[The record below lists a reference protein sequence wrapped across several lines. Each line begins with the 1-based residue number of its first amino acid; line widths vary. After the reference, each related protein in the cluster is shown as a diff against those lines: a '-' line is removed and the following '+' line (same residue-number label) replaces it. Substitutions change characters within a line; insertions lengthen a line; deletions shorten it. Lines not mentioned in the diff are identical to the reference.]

1 MEHLIPWLTLKSTPG
16 IGNLLFRRL
25 IDCFGTPERVLK
37 VSRHRLEQVEGI
49 TPRLATTI
57 CRHRTSDGVYREI
70 DAIARSKF
78 RVLTQ
83 NDEAYPQLLLHI
95 PDPPPVLYLHGR
107 LQTSACHFAVV
118 GSRMATAYGRTTTK
132 RLCEQ
137 LVGHGMVIISGM
149 ARGIDTCA
157 HKGALAAGGKTV
169 AVLGSGL
176 MRIYPTENRKL
187 YDRIAENGA
196 VLSEFPLNAGPDA
209 AHFPQ
214 RNRIISG
221 MSLGTL
227 VVEAARRSGSLIT
240 ARLAAEQGREVF
252 AIPGSIQAQT
262 ARGTH
267 YLIQQGAKLVQS
279 AQDIIEEL
287 QPQMTQPCKLHQD
300 GSAIEASRDLDL
312 TKNEARVIEAMG
324 PYSIH
329 IDELARRLDQ
339 TPGCLAATL
348 SMLELKGIVVQ
359 ETGKFFYHD
368 RQSLGKSTI
377 ND

>member
-1 MEHLIPWLTLKSTPG
+1 MDHLVPWLTLKSVVG

-37 VSRHRLEQVEGI
+37 ASRHRLEQVEGI
-49 TPRLATTI
+49 TSRLATAI
-57 CRHRTSDGVYREI
+57 CRHRIPDGIYREI

-83 NDEAYPQLLLHI
+83 NDETYPQLLLHI
-95 PDPPPVLYLHGR
+95 PDPPPLLYLHGR
-107 LQTSACHFAVV
+107 LQTSACHIAVV

-137 LVGHGMVIISGM
+137 LADHGMVITSGM

-157 HKGALAAGGKTV
+157 HEGALAAGGKTV

-176 MRIYPTENRKL
+176 MRIYPPENRKL
-187 YDRIAENGA
+187 FDRIAENGA

-227 VVEAARRSGSLIT
+227 VVEAAQRSGSLIT
-240 ARLAAEQGREVF
+240 ARLAAEQGRDVF

-279 AQDIIEEL
+279 ARDILEEL
-287 QPQMTQPCKLHQD
+287 TPQMAPPCEMRQD
-300 GSAIEASRDLDL
+300 GTAVEASRDLDL
-312 TKNEARVIEAMG
+312 TENEARVIEAMG
-324 PYSIH
+324 PYPVH

-339 TPGCLAATL
+339 APGCLAATL
-348 SMLELKGIVVQ
+348 SILELKGVVVQ
-359 ETGKFFYHD
+359 ETGKFFYCD
-368 RQSLGKSTI
+368 RQSLGKSSI
-377 ND
+377 DD

>member
-1 MEHLIPWLTLKSTPG
+1 MEHLVPWLTLKSVPG

-25 IDCFGTPERVLK
+25 INCFGTPERVLQT
-37 VSRHRLEQVEGI
+37 SRHRLEHVEGI
-49 TPRLATTI
+49 TSRLATAI
-57 CRHRTSDGVYREI
+57 CRHRTPDGIYREI

-78 RVLTQ
+78 RVVTQ

-107 LQTSACHFAVV
+107 LQTSACHIAVV
-118 GSRMATAYGRTTTK
+118 GSRMATAYGRTTTR

-137 LVGHGMVIISGM
+137 LVDHGMVIASGM

-157 HKGALAAGGKTV
+157 HEGALAAGGKTV

-176 MRIYPTENRKL
+176 RRIYPAENRKL
-187 YDRIAENGA
+187 FDRIAENGA

-240 ARLAAEQGREVF
+240 ARLAAEQGRDVF

-267 YLIQQGAKLVQS
+267 HLIQQGAKLVQS
-279 AQDIIEEL
+279 ARDIVEEL
-287 QPQMTQPCKLHQD
+287 EPQMAQPCVFHQD
-300 GSAIEASRDLDL
+300 GPAIEASSDLEL
-312 TKNEARVIEAMG
+312 TESEARVIEAMG
-324 PYSIH
+324 PYSVH

-348 SMLELKGIVVQ
+348 SLLELKGMVVQ
-359 ETGKFFYHD
+359 EAGKFFYCD
-368 RQSLGKSTI
+368 RQSLGKST
-377 ND
+377 NDD

>member
-1 MEHLIPWLTLKSTPG
+1 MEHLVPWLTLKSVPG

-25 IDCFGTPERVLK
+25 INFFGTPERVLK
-37 VSRHRLEQVEGI
+37 ASRHRLGHVEGI
-49 TPRLATTI
+49 TSRLATAI
-57 CRHRTSDGVYREI
+57 CRHRTPDSIYREI

-83 NDEAYPQLLLHI
+83 KDEAYPQLLLHI

-107 LQTSACHFAVV
+107 LQTSACYIAVV
-118 GSRMATAYGRTTTK
+118 GSRMATAYGRTTTR

-137 LVGHGMVIISGM
+137 LVDHGMVITSGM

-157 HKGALAAGGKTV
+157 HEGALAAGGRTV

-176 MRIYPTENRKL
+176 MRIYPPENRKL
-187 YDRIAENGA
+187 FDRIAENGA

-221 MSLGTL
+221 MCLGTL

-240 ARLAAEQGREVF
+240 ARLAAEQGRDVF

-267 YLIQQGAKLVQS
+267 HLIQQGAKLVQS
-279 AQDIIEEL
+279 ARDIVEEL
-287 QPQMTQPCKLHQD
+287 EPQMAQPRKSRRD
-300 GSAIEASRDLDL
+300 GSAIEASSDLDL
-312 TKNEARVIEAMG
+312 TESEARVMEAMG
-324 PYSIH
+324 PYSVH

-339 TPGCLAATL
+339 PPGCLAATL
-348 SMLELKGIVVQ
+348 SLLELKGMVVQ
-359 ETGKFFYHD
+359 EAGKIFYRD
-368 RQSLGKSTI
+368 RQSLGKSAI
-377 ND
+377 DD

>member
-1 MEHLIPWLTLKSTPG
+1 MQYLVPWFTLKSAPG

-25 IDCFGTPERVLK
+25 IECFGTPERVLK
-37 VSRHRLEQVEGI
+37 ASRHRLEQVDGI
-49 TPRLATTI
+49 SSRLATAI
-57 CRHRTSDGVYREI
+57 CRHRTPDGIYREI

-83 NDEAYPQLLLHI
+83 NDESYPQLLLHI

-107 LQTSACHFAVV
+107 LQTSACHIAVV
-118 GSRMATAYGRTTTK
+118 GSRMATAYGRTTTR
-132 RLCEQ
+132 RLCGQ
-137 LVGHGMVIISGM
+137 LVDHGMVIASGM

-157 HKGALAAGGKTV
+157 HEGALAAGGKTV

-176 MRIYPTENRKL
+176 RRIYPPENRKL
-187 YDRIAENGA
+187 FERIAENGA

-240 ARLAAEQGREVF
+240 ARLAAEQGRDVF

-267 YLIQQGAKLVQS
+267 DLIQQGAKLVQS
-279 AQDIIEEL
+279 ARDIMEEL
-287 QPQMTQPCKLHQD
+287 TPQMAQPCESRQD
-300 GSAIEASRDLDL
+300 GPAIEAPHDLDL
-312 TKNEARVIEAMG
+312 TESEARVIEAMG
-324 PYSIH
+324 PYAVH

-348 SMLELKGIVVQ
+348 SLLELKGMVVQ
-359 ETGKFFYHD
+359 EAGKFFYRD
-368 RQSLGKSTI
+368 CPSLGKSSI
-377 ND
+377 DD

>member
-1 MEHLIPWLTLKSTPG
+1 MESLVQWFTLKSVPG

-25 IDCFGTPERVLK
+25 IDRFGTPGRVLK
-37 VSRHRLEQVEGI
+37 ASRNLLKQVQGI
-49 TPRLATTI
+49 TPRLATAI
-57 CRHRTSDGVYREI
+57 ARHTTPDDVYREI
-70 DAIARSKF
+70 DAITRSKF
-78 RVLTQ
+78 QVLTQ
-83 NDEAYPQLLLHI
+83 NDGAYPQLLLHI
-95 PDPPPVLYLHGR
+95 PDPPPVLYLYGR
-107 LQTSACHFAVV
+107 LQPSACHIAVV
-118 GSRMATAYGRTTTK
+118 GSRKATAYGRTTTR

-137 LVGHGMVIISGM
+137 LVGNGMVIISGM
-149 ARGIDTCA
+149 ARGIDTCS
-157 HKGALAAGGKTV
+157 HEGALAAGGKTV

-176 MRIYPTENRKL
+176 MHVYPPENRKL
-187 YDRIAENGA
+187 FDRIAENGA
-196 VLSEFPLNAGPDA
+196 VLSEFPLNAKPDA

-279 AQDIIEEL
+279 ARDIMEEL
-287 QPQMTQPCKLHQD
+287 KPQMAPPCELHHNKA
-300 GSAIEASRDLDL
+300 AIEAPRDPAL
-312 TKNEARVIEAMG
+312 TENEARVIEAMG
-324 PYSIH
+324 PYSVH

-348 SMLELKGIVVQ
+348 SMLELKGMIVQ
-359 ETGKFFYHD
+359 ETGKFFYRD
-368 RQSLGKSTI
+368 QQSLGKSTI
-377 ND
+377 DE

>member
-1 MEHLIPWLTLKSTPG
+1 MPWLTLKSVPG

-25 IDCFGTPERVLK
+25 IGCLGTPERVLEAT
-37 VSRHRLEQVEGI
+37 RHRLEQVEGI
-49 TPRLATTI
+49 TPRLATAI
-57 CRHRTSDGVYREI
+57 CRHRTPDGIYREI
-70 DAIARSKF
+70 DAITRSKF

-95 PDPPPVLYLHGR
+95 PDPPPILYLHGR
-107 LQTSACHFAVV
+107 LQAAACHIAVV
-118 GSRMATAYGRTTTK
+118 GSRMATAYGRTTTR
-132 RLCEQ
+132 RLCKQ
-137 LVGHGMVIISGM
+137 LVEHGMVITSGM

-157 HKGALAAGGKTV
+157 HEGALAAGGKTV

-176 MRIYPTENRKL
+176 MHIYPPENRKL
-187 YDRIAENGA
+187 FDRIAENGA

-240 ARLAAEQGREVF
+240 ARLAAEQGRDVF

-267 YLIQQGAKLVQS
+267 YLIQQGAKLAQS
-279 AQDIIEEL
+279 ARDIVEEL
-287 QPQMTQPCKLHQD
+287 KPQMAQPCELHQD

-312 TKNEARVIEAMG
+312 TESEARVIEAMG
-324 PYSIH
+324 PYSVH

-339 TPGCLAATL
+339 APGCLAATL
-348 SMLELKGIVVQ
+348 SILELKGMVVQ
-359 ETGKFFYHD
+359 ETGKFFYRD
-368 RQSLGKSTI
+368 QQSLGNSTI
-377 ND
+377 DD

>member
-1 MEHLIPWLTLKSTPG
+1 MEHLVPWLTLKSAPG

-25 IDCFGTPERVLK
+25 IECFGTPERVLK
-37 VSRHRLEQVEGI
+37 ASRHRLEQVEGI
-49 TPRLATTI
+49 TPRLAAAI
-57 CRHRTSDGVYREI
+57 YRHRTPDGIYREI

-95 PDPPPVLYLHGR
+95 PDPPPVLYLYGR
-107 LQTSACHFAVV
+107 LQTSAGHIAVV
-118 GSRMATAYGRTTTK
+118 GSRMATAYGRSATR

-137 LVGHGMVIISGM
+137 LVNHGMVITSGM

-157 HKGALAAGGKTV
+157 HEGALAAGGRTV

-176 MRIYPTENRKL
+176 MRIYPPENRKL
-187 YDRIAENGA
+187 FDRIAENGA
-196 VLSEFPLNAGPDA
+196 IVSEFPLNAGPDA

-240 ARLAAEQGREVF
+240 ARLAAEQGRDVF

-279 AQDIIEEL
+279 AQDIMEEL
-287 QPQMTQPCKLHQD
+287 SPQMAQPCELDQD
-300 GSAIEASRDLDL
+300 GAAIGASPNLDL
-312 TKNEARVIEAMG
+312 TESEARVIEAMG
-324 PYSIH
+324 PYSVH

-348 SMLELKGIVVQ
+348 SKLELKGMVVQ
-359 ETGKFFYHD
+359 ETGKFFYRD

-377 ND
+377 DD

>member
-1 MEHLIPWLTLKSTPG
+1 MEHLVPWLTLKSAPG

-25 IDCFGTPERVLK
+25 IECFGTPEHVLK
-37 VSRHRLEQVEGI
+37 ASRHRLEQVEGI
-49 TPRLATTI
+49 TPRLATAI
-57 CRHRTSDGVYREI
+57 CRHRTPDGIYREI

-83 NDEAYPQLLLHI
+83 NDEAYPPLLLHI
-95 PDPPPVLYLHGR
+95 PDPPPVLYLFGR
-107 LQTSACHFAVV
+107 LQTSANHIAVV
-118 GSRMATAYGRTTTK
+118 GSRMATAYGRSTTK
-132 RLCEQ
+132 RLCGQ
-137 LVGHGMVIISGM
+137 LVEHGMVITSGM

-157 HKGALAAGGKTV
+157 HEGALAAGGKTV

-176 MRIYPTENRKL
+176 MRIYPPENRKL
-187 YDRIAENGA
+187 FGRIAENGA
-196 VLSEFPLNAGPDA
+196 IVSEFPLNAGPDA

-279 AQDIIEEL
+279 ARDIMVEL
-287 QPQMTQPCKLHQD
+287 LPQMAQPCELHQD
-300 GSAIEASRDLDL
+300 GAAIEASRSLDL
-312 TKNEARVIEAMG
+312 TASEARVIEAMG
-324 PYSIH
+324 PYSVH

-339 TPGCLAATL
+339 APGCLAATL
-348 SMLELKGIVVQ
+348 SKLELKGMVVQ
-359 ETGKFFYHD
+359 ETGKFFYRD

-377 ND
+377 DD

>member
-1 MEHLIPWLTLKSTPG
+1 MERLVSWLTLKSVPG

-25 IDCFGTPERVLK
+25 IGCFGTPERVLK
-37 VSRHRLEQVEGI
+37 ASRHRLEHVEGI
-49 TPRLATTI
+49 TSRLATAI
-57 CRHRTSDGVYREI
+57 CRYRTPDGIYREI
-70 DAIARSKF
+70 DAIVRNKF

-95 PDPPPVLYLHGR
+95 PDPPPVLYLHGHF
-107 LQTSACHFAVV
+107 QTSACHIAIV
-118 GSRMATAYGRTTTK
+118 GSRMATAYGRITTK
-132 RLCEQ
+132 RLCGQ
-137 LVGHGMVIISGM
+137 LVDHGMVITSGM

-157 HKGALAAGGKTV
+157 HEGALAAGGKTV

-176 MRIYPTENRKL
+176 MRIYPPENRKL
-187 YDRIAENGA
+187 FDRIAENGA

-227 VVEAARRSGSLIT
+227 VVEATQRSGSLIT
-240 ARLAAEQGREVF
+240 ARLAAEQGRDVF

-279 AQDIIEEL
+279 ARDIVEEL
-287 QPQMTQPCKLHQD
+287 APQMAQPCKLHQD
-300 GSAIEASRDLDL
+300 GPVIESPPDLNL
-312 TKNEARVIEAMG
+312 TDSEARVIETMG

-348 SMLELKGIVVQ
+348 SLLELKGMVVQ
-359 ETGKFFYHD
+359 EAGKFFYCNC
-368 RQSLGKSTI
+368 QSLGKSTI
-377 ND
+377 DD

>member
-1 MEHLIPWLTLKSTPG
+1 MPWFTLKSVPG

-25 IDCFGTPERVLK
+25 IDCFGTPECVLEA
-37 VSRHRLEQVEGI
+37 SRHQLEQVEGI
-49 TPRLATTI
+49 SPRLATAI
-57 CRHRTSDGVYREI
+57 CRHRAPDGIHREI
-70 DAIARSKF
+70 DAIANSKF

-83 NDEAYPQLLLHI
+83 NDDIYPQLLLHI
-95 PDPPPVLYLHGR
+95 PDPPPVLYLYGS
-107 LQTSACHFAVV
+107 LQPSACHIAVV

-132 RLCEQ
+132 RLCGQ
-137 LVGHGMVIISGM
+137 LVDHGVVIASGM

-157 HKGALAAGGKTV
+157 HEGALAAGGKTV

-176 MRIYPTENRKL
+176 MHIYPPENRKL
-187 YDRIAENGA
+187 FDRIAENGA

-227 VVEAARRSGSLIT
+227 VVEAAQRSGSLIT
-240 ARLAAEQGREVF
+240 ARLAAEQGRDVF

-279 AQDIIEEL
+279 ARDIVEEL
-287 QPQMTQPCKLHQD
+287 QPQMARPVDIHQD
-300 GSAIEASRDLDL
+300 GSGIEAPRDPDL
-312 TKNEARVIEAMG
+312 AESEAKVLEAMG
-324 PYSIH
+324 PYPIH
-329 IDELARRLDQ
+329 IDELARRIDQ
-339 TPGCLAATL
+339 PPGSLAATL
-348 SMLELKGIVVQ
+348 SILELKGMVVQ
-359 ETGKFFYHD
+359 EAGKFFYRD
-368 RQSLGKSTI
+368 RHLLGKSTI
-377 ND
+377 DD

>member
-1 MEHLIPWLTLKSTPG
+1 MPWLTLKSVPG

-25 IDCFGTPERVLK
+25 IDCFGTPERVFDA
-37 VSRHRLEQVEGI
+37 SRHRLEQVEGI
-49 TPRLATTI
+49 TPRLATAI
-57 CRHRTSDGVYREI
+57 CRHRTPDGIYREI

-83 NDEAYPQLLLHI
+83 NDEIYPPLLLHI
-95 PDPPPVLYLHGR
+95 PDPPPVLYLYGR
-107 LQTSACHFAVV
+107 LQTSACHLAVV
-118 GSRMATAYGRTTTK
+118 GSRMATTYGRTTTR

-137 LVGHGMVIISGM
+137 LVDHGMVITSGM

-157 HKGALAAGGKTV
+157 HEGALASGGETV

-176 MRIYPTENRKL
+176 MHIYPPENRKL
-187 YDRIAENGA
+187 FDRIAENGA

-227 VVEAARRSGSLIT
+227 VVEAAQRSGSLIT

-279 AQDIIEEL
+279 ARDIMEEL
-287 QPQMTQPCKLHQD
+287 QPQMTRPCEINQD
-300 GSAIEASRDLDL
+300 GSEIEASRDIDL
-312 TKNEARVIEAMG
+312 TESEARVLQAMG
-324 PYSIH
+324 PYPVH

-339 TPGCLAATL
+339 APGHLAATL
-348 SMLELKGIVVQ
+348 SLLELKGMVAQ
-359 ETGKFFYHD
+359 ETGKFFYRD

-377 ND
+377 DD

>member
-1 MEHLIPWLTLKSTPG
+1 MEHLVPWLTLKSVPG

-37 VSRHRLEQVEGI
+37 ASRHRLGQVEGI
-49 TPRLATTI
+49 TSRLATAI
-57 CRHRTSDGVYREI
+57 CRHRTPDGIYREI
-70 DAIARSKF
+70 DAIARRKF
-78 RVLTQ
+78 RMLTQ

-107 LQTSACHFAVV
+107 LQPSACHIAVV
-118 GSRMATAYGRTTTK
+118 GSRMATAYGRTTTM

-137 LVGHGMVIISGM
+137 LVDCGMVITSGM

-157 HKGALAAGGKTV
+157 HEGALAAGGKTV

-176 MRIYPTENRKL
+176 MRIYPPENRKL
-187 YDRIAENGA
+187 FDRIAENGA

-227 VVEAARRSGSLIT
+227 VVEAAQRSGSLIT
-240 ARLAAEQGREVF
+240 ARLAAEQGRDVF

-279 AQDIIEEL
+279 ARDILEEL
-287 QPQMTQPCKLHQD
+287 TPQMAAPCELRQD
-300 GSAIEASRDLDL
+300 GTAVVASRDLHL
-312 TKNEARVIEAMG
+312 TENEARVIEAMG
-324 PYSIH
+324 PYSVH

-339 TPGCLAATL
+339 RSGCLAATL
-348 SMLELKGIVVQ
+348 SILELKGVVVQ
-359 ETGKFFYHD
+359 EKGKFFYRD
-368 RQSLGKSTI
+368 QQSLGKSSI
-377 ND
+377 DD